1 MTASNGAADRKRDDL
16 SAGLAAVEARLDA
29 MDRKLVEGFD
39 GIEKLLDAKLTPVI
53 QASAEL
59 QRAMMDHERRLTYME
74 TTLEK
79 EVAPAVSEVWKV
91 KRDVQT
97 LQGHANRCEERS
109 KQQGAR
115 SWAVV
120 MAWVS
125 PAIAGIVVWLLARLG
140 VGTGR

>member
-1 MTASNGAADRKRDDL
+1 MTAANGAADRKRDDL
-16 SAGLAAVEARLDA
+16 VAGLAAVEARLDA
-29 MDRKLVEGFD
+29 VDRKLVEGFD

-53 QASAEL
+53 QASAEQ
-59 QRAMMDHERRLTYME
+59 QRVVMDHERRLTYME

-79 EVAPAVSEVWKV
+79 EVAPAASEVWKV
-91 KRDVQT
+91 KRDVQA
-97 LQGHANRCEERS
+97 LQGHANRCDERA

-115 SWAVV
+115 SWALI

-125 PAIAGIVVWLLARLG
+125 PVATGIVVWLLTRLG